1 MTEENENNFS
11 NQEDE
16 NDNSRNLED
25 SSLTDENVIL
35 NEGEEEDRLMK
46 KDKRHKLNQ
55 KNKMENNKNEK
66 QAKNV
71 NMPNKNDK
79 YKHPKLNEDNKMNH
93 PNKTNKK
100 KIQDQAEYLYGEEK
114 NNNDGNNAT
123 NELFKKAL
131 KKNSNKGFPL
141 IEFVNEKNTLSTKIT
156 ESLYDKY
163 VGQNIKKSKH
173 LDIYSKIKDEEI
185 RQGREATRTKQDVR
199 KINDM
204 IERQEDYEKL
214 KSNKKK
220 GRQREIKNK
229 INEECKFIP
238 NGKKNISSRTPNDFY
253 IDQKKFIEKKEEIIN
268 QMTQKILD
276 TETKNANAVLISKN
290 SEKLANS
297 KNPDESREDFCKRL
311 AQEKLKSIKRVLEA
325 PREEKKLTKK
335 ELKDLTDK
343 LHKEGETFK
352 KNRKIKEQEQID
364 KMKKLEKNDFVLQK
378 SKKVLFDKF
387 ISIYGKTLNDLF
399 NKKGN
404 FQINYDE
411 YKNVLNSLG
420 FIKSYSNNEN
430 LVKESFN
437 SLKPQDDKI
446 DTYSFLI
453 FALAALGIYKGND
466 EKIEQHSSKVTMLKK
481 EEGQVDDN
489 QRHIHESNNII
500 NTNNSININNMKKK
514 NQNKTS
520 SELIKSNLPNLDLE
534 KYGFS
539 GKECKIIKTKY
550 MPFVSGISESWAKDL
565 FKKKQER
572 KDKLEENKRNILED
586 NKKLENKRKEDRI
599 VDSFLK
605 KVLENE
611 LSQDNNDINNEKSK
625 YSKNNNSKSFKVED
639 MYEIL
644 QKKKQRELDSLKA
657 KQEEDIQQKCTFQPN
672 SKTKPVNKKEVAK
685 NIEKLYIEGKNSYL
699 RKKQQGDKDPDLNSE
714 NEKNCTFK
722 PVIKD
727 YKGNYFENNP
737 LKKDKSFNYEIKKKE
752 KIREEKGYTN
762 KEIKKYMSF
771 GIEPKSNKEDIYK
784 RVIPNRAEKIIGNIQ
799 NDFIGYTN
807 FDDEGNKNILKIEIN
822 LENKKKELL
831 IIYPEDDYI
840 KVVDDFC
847 NKHELNEE
855 KKIRLIRVIK
865 DKIRKNEN

>member
-1 MTEENENNFS
+1 
-11 NQEDE
+11 
-16 NDNSRNLED
+16 
-25 SSLTDENVIL
+25 
-35 NEGEEEDRLMK
+35 
-46 KDKRHKLNQ
+46 
-55 KNKMENNKNEK
+55 MENNKDKK
-66 QAKNV
+66 QPKNV
-71 NMPNKNDK
+71 NMTNKISNDNL
-79 YKHPKLNEDNKMNH
+79 HPKVNKDNKIH
-93 PNKTNKK
+93 HSNKATKK
-100 KIQDQAEYLYGEEK
+100 KMQDQAKYLSDEEK
-114 NNNDGNNAT
+114 NNNDENNAT
-123 NELFKKAL
+123 NKLFRKAL
-131 KKNSNKGFPL
+131 KKNSNKGFPS
-141 IEFVNEKNTLSTKIT
+141 IEFVNEENTLSTKIT
-156 ESLYDKY
+156 EALYDKY
-163 VGQNIKKSKH
+163 VGQNIQKSKH

-185 RQGREATRTKQDVR
+185 RQGREATRTKQDIR
-199 KINDM
+199 KINSM

-220 GRQREIKNK
+220 GRQKEIKNK

-238 NGKKNISSRTPNDFY
+238 NGKKNVSSRTPNDFY

-276 TETKNANAVLISKN
+276 SETKNANAVLISKN
-290 SEKLANS
+290 SEKLASS
-297 KNPDESREDFCKRL
+297 KNPDESREAFCKRL

-343 LHKEGETFK
+343 LYKEGETFK

-364 KMKKLEKNDFVLQK
+364 KIKKLEKNDFVLQK

-387 ISIYGKTLNDLF
+387 ISIYETTLNDLF

-466 EKIEQHSSKVTMLKK
+466 EKVEEHSSKVTIPKK

-489 QRHIHESNNII
+489 QRHIPENNNIL
-500 NTNNSININNMKKK
+500 NANNNINNMKKK
-514 NQNKTS
+514 SQNKTS
-520 SELIKSNLPNLDLE
+520 SELIKSNLPTLDLE

-586 NKKLENKRKEDRI
+586 NKNKRKEDKI

-625 YSKNNNSKSFKVED
+625 YTKNNNTKSFKVED

-685 NIEKLYIEGKNSYL
+685 NIEKLYIEGK
-699 RKKQQGDKDPDLNSE
+699 RKR
-714 NEKNCTFK
+714 
-722 PVIKD
+722 
-727 YKGNYFENNP
+727 
-737 LKKDKSFNYEIKKKE
+737 IKKKE
-752 KIREEKGYTN
+752 RERKIN
-762 KEIKKYMSF
+762 AKK
-771 GIEPKSNKEDIYK
+771 
-784 RVIPNRAEKIIGNIQ
+784 
-799 NDFIGYTN
+799 
-807 FDDEGNKNILKIEIN
+807 
-822 LENKKKELL
+822 
-831 IIYPEDDYI
+831 
-840 KVVDDFC
+840 
-847 NKHELNEE
+847 
-855 KKIRLIRVIK
+855 
-865 DKIRKNEN
+865 

>member
-25 SSLTDENVIL
+25 SSLTEENVIL
-35 NEGEEEDRLMK
+35 NEGEEGDRLMK
-46 KDKRHKLNQ
+46 KDKKHKLNQ
-55 KNKMENNKNEK
+55 KNEMENNKDKK
-66 QAKNV
+66 QPKNV
-71 NMPNKNDK
+71 NMPNKISNDNL
-79 YKHPKLNEDNKMNH
+79 HPKVNKDNKIH
-93 PNKTNKK
+93 HSNKATKK
-100 KIQDQAEYLYGEEK
+100 KMQDQAGYLSDEEK
-114 NNNDGNNAT
+114 NNNDENNAT
-123 NELFKKAL
+123 NKLFRKAL
-131 KKNSNKGFPL
+131 KKNSNKGFPS
-141 IEFVNEKNTLSTKIT
+141 IEFVNEENTLSTKIT
-156 ESLYDKY
+156 EALYDKY
-163 VGQNIKKSKH
+163 VGQNIQKSKH

-185 RQGREATRTKQDVR
+185 RQGREATRTKQDIR
-199 KINDM
+199 KINSM

-220 GRQREIKNK
+220 GRQKEIKNK

-238 NGKKNISSRTPNDFY
+238 NGKKNVSSRTPNDFY

-276 TETKNANAVLISKN
+276 SETKNANAVLISKN
-290 SEKLANS
+290 SEKLASS
-297 KNPDESREDFCKRL
+297 KNPDESREAFCKRL
-311 AQEKLKSIKRVLEA
+311 AQEKLKSNKRVLEA

-343 LHKEGETFK
+343 LYKEGETFK

-364 KMKKLEKNDFVLQK
+364 KIKKLEKNDFVLQK

-387 ISIYGKTLNDLF
+387 ISIYETTLNDLF

-466 EKIEQHSSKVTMLKK
+466 EKIEEHSSKVTMPKK

-489 QRHIHESNNII
+489 QRHIPENNNII
-500 NTNNSININNMKKK
+500 NTNNNININNMKKK
-514 NQNKTS
+514 SQNKTS
-520 SELIKSNLPNLDLE
+520 SELIKSNLPTLDLE

-586 NKKLENKRKEDRI
+586 NKNKRKEDKI

-625 YSKNNNSKSFKVED
+625 YTKNNNTKSFKVED

-644 QKKKQRELDSLKA
+644 QKKKQRE
-657 KQEEDIQQKCTFQPN
+657 
-672 SKTKPVNKKEVAK
+672 
-685 NIEKLYIEGKNSYL
+685 
-699 RKKQQGDKDPDLNSE
+699 
-714 NEKNCTFK
+714 
-722 PVIKD
+722 
-727 YKGNYFENNP
+727 
-737 LKKDKSFNYEIKKKE
+737 
-752 KIREEKGYTN
+752 
-762 KEIKKYMSF
+762 
-771 GIEPKSNKEDIYK
+771 
-784 RVIPNRAEKIIGNIQ
+784 
-799 NDFIGYTN
+799 
-807 FDDEGNKNILKIEIN
+807 
-822 LENKKKELL
+822 
-831 IIYPEDDYI
+831 
-840 KVVDDFC
+840 
-847 NKHELNEE
+847 
-855 KKIRLIRVIK
+855 
-865 DKIRKNEN
+865 

>member
-25 SSLTDENVIL
+25 SSLTEENVIL
-35 NEGEEEDRLMK
+35 NEGEEGDRLLK
-46 KDKRHKLNQ
+46 KDKKHKLNQ
-55 KNKMENNKNEK
+55 KNEMENNKDKK
-66 QAKNV
+66 QPKNV
-71 NMPNKNDK
+71 NMPNKISNDNL
-79 YKHPKLNEDNKMNH
+79 HPKVNKDNKIH
-93 PNKTNKK
+93 HSNKATKK
-100 KIQDQAEYLYGEEK
+100 KMQDQGEFLSDEEK
-114 NNNDGNNAT
+114 NNNDENNAT
-123 NELFKKAL
+123 NKLFRKAL
-131 KKNSNKGFPL
+131 KKNSNKGFPS
-141 IEFVNEKNTLSTKIT
+141 IEFVNEENTLSTKIT
-156 ESLYDKY
+156 EALYDKY
-163 VGQNIKKSKH
+163 VGQNIQKSKH

-185 RQGREATRTKQDVR
+185 RQGREATRTKQDIR
-199 KINDM
+199 KINSM

-220 GRQREIKNK
+220 GRQKEIKNK

-238 NGKKNISSRTPNDFY
+238 NGKKNVSSRTPNDFY

-276 TETKNANAVLISKN
+276 SETKNANAVLISKN
-290 SEKLANS
+290 SEKLASS
-297 KNPDESREDFCKRL
+297 KNPDESREAFCKRL
-311 AQEKLKSIKRVLEA
+311 AQEKLKSNKRVLEA

-343 LHKEGETFK
+343 LYKEGETFK

-364 KMKKLEKNDFVLQK
+364 KIKKLEKNDFVLQK

-387 ISIYGKTLNDLF
+387 ISIYETTLNDLF

-466 EKIEQHSSKVTMLKK
+466 EKIEEHSSKVTMPKK

-489 QRHIHESNNII
+489 QRHIPENNNIL
-500 NTNNSININNMKKK
+500 NTNINININNMKKK
-514 NQNKTS
+514 SQNKTS
-520 SELIKSNLPNLDLE
+520 SELIKSNLPTLDLE

-586 NKKLENKRKEDRI
+586 NKNKRKEDKI

-625 YSKNNNSKSFKVED
+625 YTKNNNTKSFKVED

-699 RKKQQGDKDPDLNSE
+699 RKRRQVDKDPDLNSE

-737 LKKDKSFNYEIKKKE
+737 LKKDKSFNYEIKKKR
-752 KIREEKGYTN
+752 KN
-762 KEIKKYMSF
+762 KRRKR
-771 GIEPKSNKEDIYK
+771 IYK
-784 RVIPNRAEKIIGNIQ
+784 
-799 NDFIGYTN
+799 
-807 FDDEGNKNILKIEIN
+807 
-822 LENKKKELL
+822 
-831 IIYPEDDYI
+831 
-840 KVVDDFC
+840 
-847 NKHELNEE
+847 
-855 KKIRLIRVIK
+855 
-865 DKIRKNEN
+865 

>member
-1 MTEENENNFS
+1 
-11 NQEDE
+11 
-16 NDNSRNLED
+16 
-25 SSLTDENVIL
+25 
-35 NEGEEEDRLMK
+35 
-46 KDKRHKLNQ
+46 
-55 KNKMENNKNEK
+55 
-66 QAKNV
+66 
-71 NMPNKNDK
+71 
-79 YKHPKLNEDNKMNH
+79 
-93 PNKTNKK
+93 
-100 KIQDQAEYLYGEEK
+100 
-114 NNNDGNNAT
+114 
-123 NELFKKAL
+123 
-131 KKNSNKGFPL
+131 
-141 IEFVNEKNTLSTKIT
+141 
-156 ESLYDKY
+156 
-163 VGQNIKKSKH
+163 
-173 LDIYSKIKDEEI
+173 
-185 RQGREATRTKQDVR
+185 
-199 KINDM
+199 
-204 IERQEDYEKL
+204 
-214 KSNKKK
+214 
-220 GRQREIKNK
+220 
-229 INEECKFIP
+229 
-238 NGKKNISSRTPNDFY
+238 
-253 IDQKKFIEKKEEIIN
+253 
-268 QMTQKILD
+268 MTQKILD

-297 KNPDESREDFCKRL
+297 KNPDESRKDFCKRL

-572 KDKLEENKRNILED
+572 KDKLEENKR
-586 NKKLENKRKEDRI
+586 RC
-599 VDSFLK
+599 F
-605 KVLENE
+605 
-611 LSQDNNDINNEKSK
+611 
-625 YSKNNNSKSFKVED
+625 
-639 MYEIL
+639 
-644 QKKKQRELDSLKA
+644 
-657 KQEEDIQQKCTFQPN
+657 
-672 SKTKPVNKKEVAK
+672 
-685 NIEKLYIEGKNSYL
+685 
-699 RKKQQGDKDPDLNSE
+699 
-714 NEKNCTFK
+714 
-722 PVIKD
+722 
-727 YKGNYFENNP
+727 
-737 LKKDKSFNYEIKKKE
+737 IKKK
-752 KIREEKGYTN
+752 
-762 KEIKKYMSF
+762 
-771 GIEPKSNKEDIYK
+771 
-784 RVIPNRAEKIIGNIQ
+784 
-799 NDFIGYTN
+799 
-807 FDDEGNKNILKIEIN
+807 
-822 LENKKKELL
+822 
-831 IIYPEDDYI
+831 
-840 KVVDDFC
+840 
-847 NKHELNEE
+847 
-855 KKIRLIRVIK
+855 
-865 DKIRKNEN
+865 